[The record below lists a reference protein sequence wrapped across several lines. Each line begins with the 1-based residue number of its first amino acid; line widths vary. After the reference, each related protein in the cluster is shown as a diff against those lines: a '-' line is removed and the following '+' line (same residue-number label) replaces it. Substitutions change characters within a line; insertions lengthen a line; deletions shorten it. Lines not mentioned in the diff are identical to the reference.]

1 VTGTGGDRPVGPSSE
16 GRGSKHARWGQD
28 PSRPPRRRRGSGR
41 DRGGPP
47 DQRGGQRGG
56 HRGGQG
62 GGARQPGRRG
72 PDSLKRQNLP
82 ALLVLLLALG
92 LLLGGTVLVFLPF
105 LAPITMALVVTM
117 VAYPLFRWVSRVVGE
132 QRRGLASGL
141 TCGVLVLLVF
151 VPLGWLAQSLARE
164 AFGGLVPGVPSGEDM
179 DAPAEESKGVQKKL
193 FDKVQT
199 LVAKL
204 DADFKSTPL
213 EPYWKSFRGSVLEM
227 KEGDEGKIPQWAKVV
242 AGWSTSLFTGL
253 LSNTLNILMKFLLM
267 LFILFFFFKDGPQIL
282 RSIERNIPLEKSY
295 LDKVV
300 ETFAGVS
307 RSIVRGTFG
316 TALIQGLTAT
326 AAYAVVGVS
335 AVFWGIL
342 TTFCALVPGV
352 GTALV
357 TVPMI
362 GYLSYQALQQGE
374 DGLGPWWRPIVLVCV
389 AFGIGL
395 LDNLVRPILM
405 RDGLRVHSIW
415 LLLAILGGVNL
426 FGAMGLLYGPMV
438 LVFLGT
444 FLALLVR
451 EERAEAAGANVSRT
465 S

>member
-1 VTGTGGDRPVGPSSE
+1 MV
-16 GRGSKHARWGQD
+16 
-28 PSRPPRRRRGSGR
+28 
-41 DRGGPP
+41 
-47 DQRGGQRGG
+47 
-56 HRGGQG
+56 
-62 GGARQPGRRG
+62 
-72 PDSLKRQNLP
+72 
-82 ALLVLLLALG
+82 
-92 LLLGGTVLVFLPF
+92 TVLVFLPF
-105 LAPITMALVVTM
+105 LAPITIALVVTL
-117 VAYPLFRWVSRVVGE
+117 VAYPLFRGISRVVGE

-164 AFGGLVPGVPSGEDM
+164 AFGGLGAIESGTPADLSAEDERPPEE
-179 DAPAEESKGVQKKL
+179 DGEAPPAEDGEGPPAEEGEGPPEEEGEGVRHQL
-193 FDKVQT
+193 VGEAWT
-199 LVAKL
+199 LIEKL
-204 DADFKSTPL
+204 DKDLAGTAV
-213 EPYWKSFRGSVLEM
+213 EPYWKNLRGSVREY
-227 KEGDEGKIPQWAKVV
+227 IPKLVKAV
-242 AGWSTSLFTGL
+242 AAWGASLLTGL
-253 LSNTLNILMKFLLM
+253 LSNTLNILLKFFLM

-282 RSIERNIPLEKSY
+282 RSIERNIPLDKSY
-295 LDKVV
+295 LDTVI

-326 AAYAVVGVS
+326 AAYAILGVS
-335 AVFWGIL
+335 AVFWGVL

-362 GYLSYQALQQGE
+362 GYLAYEAFQQGE
-374 DGLGPWWRPIVLVCV
+374 GGSSLWWRPIFLACV

-395 LDNLVRPILM
+395 LDNFVRPILM
-405 RDGLRVHSIW
+405 RGSLRVHSIW
-415 LLLAILGGVNL
+415 LLLSILGGVNL

-451 EERAEAAGANVSRT
+451 EERAEAAGVNVPRKT